1 MNKRNIVS
9 WAGVGIFSMLAF
21 VDQANADSRRFS
33 HPRYNRSAH
42 QEIRADRREILKDK
56 AELRRDVGELYRD
69 RADLRRAYRSG
80 ASREEIARRRGEIR
94 QDLNEIAQDRREIR
108 QGYGELRRDM
118 DKYGWNRYDNNRT
131 YGNSG
136 NHYGWWNRDRRGW
149 SADRF
154 GSSRHDWYR
163 D

>member
-1 MNKRNIVS
+1 MNKKIIVS
-9 WAGVGIFSMLAF
+9 WAGVGIFSILAIG
-21 VDQANADSRRFS
+21 DRANADSRRFS

-42 QEIRADRREILKDK
+42 QEIRTDRREILKDK
-56 AELRRDVGELYRD
+56 AELRRDVGELHRD

-80 ASREEIARRRGEIR
+80 ASREEIARRRAEIR

-108 QGYGELRRDM
+108 QGYGELRRDV
-118 DKYGWNRYDNNRT
+118 DKYGWNRYDHNRS

-136 NHYGWWNRDRRGW
+136 NRYGWWNRDRPRLTG
-149 SADRF
+149 DRF
-154 GSSRHDWYR
+154 GSSHRDWYR

>member
-1 MNKRNIVS
+1 MKTKKFFT
-9 WAGVGIFSMLAF
+9 WAGVGLFSMLAF
-21 VDQANADSRRFS
+21 ADQTNADSRRFS

-42 QEIRADRREILKDK
+42 PEIRADRREILKDK
-56 AELRRDVGELYRD
+56 AELRRDLGELHRD

-80 ASREEIARRRGEIR
+80 ASRQEIARRRAEIR

-108 QGYGELRRDM
+108 QGYGELRRDV
-118 DKYGWNRYDNNRT
+118 DKYGWNRYNRT
-131 YGNSG
+131 YRNSG
-136 NHYGWWNRDRRGW
+136 NHYGWWNRDRGGW

-154 GSSRHDWYR
+154 GSPYRDWYR